1 MAYQHKP
8 NRGSLSYNSKMD
20 EAPDPSKAPSY
31 KGDGMIDLAG
41 LGLGAGCVDVWLSIW
56 VGEWPDGNE
65 KLSLSIRPK
74 EPMEDTP
81 ATTDTKPPAKNE
93 GRLQHGKKGDIPW

>member
-31 KGDGMIDLAG
+31 KGDGMIDLDE
-41 LGLGAGCVDVWLSIW
+41 LGVGTGRVDVWLSIW
-56 VGEWPDGNE
+56 LGEWPDGQE

-74 EPMEDTP
+74 EPMESAPDAQP
-81 ATTDTKPPAKNE
+81 AAQNK